1 MTLDFSR
8 RGFLAASGALAALP
22 LPAAASPLPTKNPP
36 KFMLGTI
43 SYNIGS
49 TWDLATLLSA
59 CKTTG
64 FGCVELRT
72 SHAHKVEPDLTA
84 DQRRD
89 ARKQIEDSGVRL
101 WGFGSVCEFHAADPA
116 VVKKNVDDCRA
127 FCKLAA
133 DLGAKGVKVRPNGI
147 PKGAELS
154 RTLDQIGKALQE

>member
-1 MTLDFSR
+1 MTLDLTR
-8 RGFLAASGALAALP
+8 RGFLLASGALAAAP
-22 LPAAASPLPTKNPP
+22 LPATTAPFLAKAAP
-36 KFMLGTI
+36 KFTLGTI

-89 ARKQIEDSGVRL
+89 VKKQIEDSGVRL

-116 VVKKNVDDCRA
+116 V
-127 FCKLAA
+127 
-133 DLGAKGVKVRPNGI
+133 
-147 PKGAELS
+147 
-154 RTLDQIGKALQE
+154 